1 MKATYRTIDFGREVC
16 GSLALSAGR
25 EWLVTNGIG
34 GYASGTVAGL
44 LTRRY
49 HGLLIAALKPPLGRT
64 LLLTKL
70 DETATYDGHTYPLF
84 ANRWAVPIP
93 ALRHERG
100 REWAGIE
107 PIGFH
112 HLERFHLEGTTPVWT
127 FACADALVEKR
138 VWMQPGA
145 NTTYIRYDL
154 RRATAPLALSVKAIV
169 NYREHHGNT
178 YAGDWQMRVEPLAH
192 GLQVMAF
199 EGAAPLY
206 LLSDRAEATP
216 QHEWYQDYFLSVERY
231 RGLDALDDN
240 LYAGHFQ
247 ATLRPGESL
256 TIVASSEATP
266 NLDGASAYGERQEY
280 EQRLVRQSG
289 HTDAPAWVQHLILA
303 ADQFIVRRALPEEPD
318 GRSVIAGYHWF
329 GDWGRDTM
337 ISLPGLTL
345 ATGRPVRGSST

>member
-1 MKATYRTIDFGREVC
+1 MIDFGREVC
-16 GSLALSAGR
+16 GNLALSAGR

-49 HGLLIAALKPPLGRT
+49 HGLLIVALKPPLGRT

-70 DETATYDGHTYPLF
+70 DETATYDGRTYPLF
-84 ANRWAVPIP
+84 ANRWAVPIL

-100 REWAGIE
+100 REWDGVE

-127 FACADALVEKR
+127 FACADALLEKR

-154 RRATAPLALSVKAIV
+154 RRATAPLTLSVKAIV
-169 NYREHHGNT
+169 NYRDHHSNT
-178 YAGDWQMRVEPLAH
+178 YAGDWQMGVEPVAH
-192 GLQVMAF
+192 GLQVTAF
-199 EGAAPLY
+199 EGAVPLY

-216 QHEWYQDYFLSVERY
+216 QHEWCRDYFLSVERY

-240 LYAGHFQ
+240 LYAGHFR
-247 ATLRPGESL
+247 AVLHPGESL
-256 TIVASSEATP
+256 TLVASTQATP
-266 NLDGASAYGERQEY
+266 SLDGASAYAERRAY
-280 EQRLVRQSG
+280 EGQLVAQSG
-289 HTDAPAWVQHLILA
+289 HADAPAWVQHLVLA
-303 ADQFIVRRALPEEPD
+303 ADQLRQVLAGPYQPDTLP
-318 GRSVIAGYHWF
+318 A
-329 GDWGRDTM
+329 
-337 ISLPGLTL
+337 
-345 ATGRPVRGSST
+345 